1 MKQKMLKRILK
12 KTSVVLMAT
21 VMTGSLLIPFSVIGS
36 EQTEIKSEQGFN
48 YKVEKESNGSKNVVI
63 YGYNGN
69 DDNITIPET
78 LGGYKVTSVESLDGS
93 KNYIKSLLI
102 SKNVKNIFERIELSD
117 SNGKARKIEIEKY
130 EVVDENPYLS
140 AKDGVL
146 FNKKQTVLMNYPR
159 GKKDVEY
166 VEPSTVEKSNGA
178 NQNKYVTKW
187 THSSNKKNVNVVDYA
202 LRNCQG
208 LKEVFMPENIRRI
221 GTNSY
226 MNCSKLERVHFSKN
240 LERIS
245 DDAFYNCKAITKIEI
260 PKSVLSIGDG
270 AFENCNISSLKLKN
284 RISYIGGRVFYGNA
298 KLKKVKIPDSVTK
311 ISKKAFDK
319 RKTKVVMAS
328 YMKKQNGKFNN
339 YIAKATITTKGKK
352 KQYQAIWIT
361 KIKGLKKTKT
371 IGKGKAGKI
380 STKAYVCNKDTK
392 LNKSGVLK
400 TDILNFTSSNNK
412 VVKVSSN
419 GTIKGIRKGTATI
432 TVTLRTTPESYKSNV
447 IKDTDG
453 TVITAKTGITKKY
466 YKIKIKVK

>member
-1 MKQKMLKRILK
+1 M
-12 KTSVVLMAT
+12 
-21 VMTGSLLIPFSVIGS
+21 
-36 EQTEIKSEQGFN
+36 
-48 YKVEKESNGSKNVVI
+48 
-63 YGYNGN
+63 
-69 DDNITIPET
+69 
-78 LGGYKVTSVESLDGS
+78 
-93 KNYIKSLLI
+93 
-102 SKNVKNIFERIELSD
+102 SD

-159 GKKDVEY
+159 RKKDVEY

-284 RISYIGGRVFYGNA
+284 RISYIGGRAFYGNA

-352 KQYQAIWIT
+352 K
-361 KIKGLKKTKT
+361 T
-371 IGKGKAGKI
+371 IPGNLD
-380 STKAYVCNKDTK
+380 Y
-392 LNKSGVLK
+392 
-400 TDILNFTSSNNK
+400 
-412 VVKVSSN
+412 
-419 GTIKGIRKGTATI
+419 
-432 TVTLRTTPESYKSNV
+432 
-447 IKDTDG
+447 
-453 TVITAKTGITKKY
+453 
-466 YKIKIKVK
+466 